1 MCRST
6 EEMIHHIKQFN
17 ARTDMK
23 ELVVFSTDLTAMF
36 PELTLYVAM
45 VKDRQTMLVVKS
57 IS

>member
-1 MCRST
+1 
-6 EEMIHHIKQFN
+6 MIHHIKQFN